1 MKNFGKNYESR
12 LTGGAA
18 CAIVM
23 ASDVEVRC
31 RKRQLATVKA
41 AISRIYRFAV
51 SLYSLSLPGALRR
64 GVTYDTSSTPAGSLF
79 VPAVEGREESGKPS
93 IVRRHES
100 CTAVSSRR
108 NFNSS
113 PDGSNS
119 AVSTPEAGADAAN
132 ANSENS
138 PIPPVRLRS
147 RSKSTRSTRRS
158 TTRSS
163 RSICSVRSFMAGR
176 TQKTHYARIQ
186 EGGRSEHEKNHMAGR
201 RLVSDHRGGIRRR
214 FPDDGPMS
222 GK

>member
-1 MKNFGKNYESR
+1 MHGKIGGGS
-12 LTGGAA
+12 LTGGVA

-31 RKRQLATVKA
+31 TQRQLATVKA

-64 GVTYDTSSTPAGSLF
+64 GVTVYTSSTPAGSLF
-79 VPAVEGREESGKPS
+79 VPAVEGREESGKSS
-93 IVRRHES
+93 IHGRS
-100 CTAVSSRR
+100 TCTAVSSRR

-113 PDGSNS
+113 PDGSS
-119 AVSTPEAGADAAN
+119 SGVSTPEAGAGAAN
-132 ANSENS
+132 ANCENS

-163 RSICSVRSFMAGR
+163 RSIYSVRSFMAGR
-176 TQKTHYARIQ
+176 TQKTHCALKQ
-186 EGGRSEHEKNHMAGR
+186 
-201 RLVSDHRGGIRRR
+201 
-214 FPDDGPMS
+214 F
-222 GK
+222 

>member
-1 MKNFGKNYESR
+1 MYGKIGDGG
-12 LTGGAA
+12 LTGGANR
-18 CAIVM
+18 AIVM
-23 ASDVEVRC
+23 ALGVGTRC

-41 AISRIYRFAV
+41 AISRIDRFAV

-64 GVTYDTSSTPAGSLF
+64 GVTYDTSSYPGRLSFCSGRRKL
-79 VPAVEGREESGKPS
+79 EGESGKSS
-93 IVRRHES
+93 IVRRS
-100 CTAVSSRR
+100 TCTAVNSRR

-113 PDGSNS
+113 PDGSS
-119 AVSTPEAGADAAN
+119 SGVSTPEAGADAAN

-163 RSICSVRSFMAGR
+163 RSICSVRNFTAGH

-214 FPDDGPMS
+214 FPDDGPMKEVES
-222 GK
+222 

>member
-1 MKNFGKNYESR
+1 MYGKIGGGS

-23 ASDVEVRC
+23 ASDVRVRC

-41 AISRIYRFAV
+41 AISRIDRFAV
-51 SLYSLSLPGALRR
+51 SLSSLSLPGALRR
-64 GVTYDTSSTPAGSLF
+64 GVTYDTSLTPAGSFCTGCERLGS
-79 VPAVEGREESGKPS
+79 ACGKSS

-100 CTAVSSRR
+100 CTAVNSRR

-113 PDGSNS
+113 PDGSS
-119 AVSTPEAGADAAN
+119 SGVSTPEAGADAAN

-147 RSKSTRSTRRS
+147 RSKSMRSTRRS

>member
-1 MKNFGKNYESR
+1 MYGKIGDGG
-12 LTGGAA
+12 LTGGANR
-18 CAIVM
+18 AIVM
-23 ASDVEVRC
+23 VKGLRNPRNSGRCLRHGGDLRIKIATALYFAGLREPACESTSGASIAVFLTPYQARSFCVL
-31 RKRQLATVKA
+31 RKH
-41 AISRIYRFAV
+41 S
-51 SLYSLSLPGALRR
+51 
-64 GVTYDTSSTPAGSLF
+64 
-79 VPAVEGREESGKPS
+79 ESGNS
-93 IVRRHES
+93 NDQSNRRS
-100 CTAVSSRR
+100 TCTAISSRR

-119 AVSTPEAGADAAN
+119 AVSTPEADAGAAN

-163 RSICSVRSFMAGR
+163 RSICSVHSFMAGR
-176 TQKTHYARIQ
+176 TQKTHCARIR
-186 EGGRSEHEKNHMAGR
+186 EGGRSEQEKNHMAGR
-201 RLVSDHRGGIRRR
+201 RLVSDRRGGIRRR